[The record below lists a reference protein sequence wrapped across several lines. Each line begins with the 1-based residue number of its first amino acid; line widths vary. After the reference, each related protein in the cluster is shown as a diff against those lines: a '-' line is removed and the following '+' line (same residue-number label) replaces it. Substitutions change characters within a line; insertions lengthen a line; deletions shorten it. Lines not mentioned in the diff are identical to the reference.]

1 MKKIILTGLAISAMT
16 FAGCETTSSRPY
28 TPSTSNI
35 VSIKDTL
42 GSSGS
47 KVGLSDFS
55 LADGVDPELTC
66 RAMGALDVG
75 SGKSAVD
82 FIEEA
87 FKTEMFQAG
96 VYNTN
101 AANNISG
108 VLTQFEADSWGE
120 GQWDLALK
128 LTSDK
133 LPTGYEVKT
142 TYNFKSSFSA
152 LKACQNVVDAFT
164 PTVQQLINDAI
175 THPEFT
181 KLAR

>member
-55 LADGVDPELTC
+55 FADGVDPELTC

-87 FKTEMFQAG
+87 FKTEMFQAL
-96 VYNTN
+96 
-101 AANNISG
+101 S
-108 VLTQFEADSWGE
+108 
-120 GQWDLALK
+120 
-128 LTSDK
+128 
-133 LPTGYEVKT
+133 
-142 TYNFKSSFSA
+142 
-152 LKACQNVVDAFT
+152 
-164 PTVQQLINDAI
+164 LIHI
-175 THPEFT
+175 
-181 KLAR
+181 